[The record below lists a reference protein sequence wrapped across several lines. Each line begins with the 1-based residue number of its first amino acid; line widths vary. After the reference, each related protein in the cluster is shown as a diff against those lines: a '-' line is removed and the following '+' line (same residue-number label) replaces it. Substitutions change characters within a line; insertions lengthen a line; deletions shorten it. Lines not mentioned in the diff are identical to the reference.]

1 LKDEKYLEV
10 MLEKDKIESYD
21 QELVI
26 LGD

>member
-1 LKDEKYLEV
+1 
-10 MLEKDKIESYD
+10 MLEKDKIESFD